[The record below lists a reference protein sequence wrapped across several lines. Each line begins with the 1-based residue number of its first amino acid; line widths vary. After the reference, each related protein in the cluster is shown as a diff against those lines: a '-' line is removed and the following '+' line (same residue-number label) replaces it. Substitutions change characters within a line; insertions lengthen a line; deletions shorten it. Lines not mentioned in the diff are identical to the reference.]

1 MMYQGKNR
9 YSMEEYIESIEK
21 FLRGQMS
28 EKEEA
33 FFKASLKTNVRLHS
47 FAFIVAYMMKRQ
59 KSW

>member
-1 MMYQGKNR
+1 
-9 YSMEEYIESIEK
+9 MEEYIDLVEK

-28 EKEEA
+28 LSEEA
-33 FFKASLKTNVRLHS
+33 SFKASLDSDKILRS

>member
-1 MMYQGKNR
+1 
-9 YSMEEYIESIEK
+9 MEEYIELIEK

-33 FFKASLKTNVRLHS
+33 FFKASLKTNGRLHS